1 MQKCKN
7 AKKIK
12 KFKNKNIY
20 ICRKCSNKNNGN
32 RNNTEHRNNAN
43 MLNNTNIRVM

>member
-1 MQKCKN
+1 MQKMQ
-7 AKKIK
+7 

-32 RNNTEHRNNAN
+32 IGIVQNRNNAN